1 MFIKF
6 LSKINPLNWF
16 SASVIKSSNTEASA
30 SSVAK
35 ISERGWQAF
44 ISTQLPGWGYSQV
57 EKILF
62 DNTRCD
68 LYYTKTPA
76 YPKGLSVEIDWLYK
90 MYEGVGQ
97 AKHYSGIMDSEAGL
111 ILLVE
116 NKDED
121 SHLIRRS
128 KVLCKRNK
136 IFLFLFDVKT
146 MSFFDSDPEPQW
158 KGN

>member
-1 MFIKF
+1 MKF

-16 SASVIKSSNTEASA
+16 SSSAIKPSNTDEATA
-30 SSVAK
+30 SVAK
-35 ISERGWQAF
+35 VSERGWQAF
-44 ISTQLPGWGYSQV
+44 ISTQLPGWAYSQV
-57 EKILF
+57 EKRLF

-68 LYYTKTPA
+68 LYYFETPA
-76 YPKGLSVEIDWLYK
+76 YPKGLSIEIDWLSK
-90 MYEGVGQ
+90 LYEGVGQ
-97 AKHYSGIMDSEAGL
+97 AKHYSGILNSEAGL

-121 SHLIRRS
+121 SHLIRRA
-128 KVLCKRNK
+128 KILCRRNK